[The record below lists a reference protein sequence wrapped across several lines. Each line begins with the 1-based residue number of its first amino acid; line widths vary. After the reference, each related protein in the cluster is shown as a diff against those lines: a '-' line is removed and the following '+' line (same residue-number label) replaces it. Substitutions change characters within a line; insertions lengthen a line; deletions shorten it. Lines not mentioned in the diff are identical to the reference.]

1 MFKRYIKDGKSINAT
16 EKAYQV
22 IFKGL
27 GYKAYNGN
35 EHDPRTGSGD
45 IEDMTKAE
53 ITEALTAKGID
64 FNPRDKKDKLL
75 ELLMAG
81 D

>member
-16 EKAYQV
+16 EKAFQV

-27 GYKAYNGN
+27 GYRPCNTEANQ
-35 EHDPRTGSGD
+35 TGST
-45 IEDMTKAE
+45 EDMTKAE

-64 FNPRDKKDKLL
+64 FNPRDRKDKLL
-75 ELLMAG
+75 ELLVAG